1 MYTMKTTYFRI
12 WSLLMLLLPVTA
24 KAQTEIFRTR
34 TTADIPYRIPA
45 IATAKDGSV
54 VAVADY
60 RFCRSDIGAGRI
72 DFHFRRSADNGQ
84 SWGNIYIPV
93 TMQGDG
99 DLTPGH
105 QEAGYGDAAL
115 VADRKSPRMLLLCCS
130 GGPLFGYSTT
140 EHHQGMARFRSEDG
154 GVTWGEPEYIGEQT
168 VYQRL
173 AKSKYGPI
181 KGWFVGSGRIM
192 QSRSVK
198 TGKYYRLY
206 CAGMSRGDKG
216 NANWVLYSDDFGQ
229 TWNFLGGAD
238 TPPIPGGDEAKC
250 EELPDGRV
258 LLSSRAW
265 GGRFYNIF
273 TYSNKKK
280 GKGHWGEHAFSGK
293 DNGGVAAEK
302 NSCNGQVM
310 MVPVV
315 RKSDGK
321 KMHLLLQSVPLGP
334 GRTRVGIYYKEL
346 AAPADY
352 ATPQAVAAGWGGPFQ
367 VTEKPSAYST
377 MTLQHDGSL
386 GFFYEEETHC
396 AASGGGYTMMYR
408 RLSVDDITEDRYR
421 YGTK

>member
-1 MYTMKTTYFRI
+1 MCFTLI
-12 WSLLMLLLPVTA
+12 GGIGV
-24 KAQTEIFRTR
+24 KAQTQAIFTTR

-45 IATAKDGSV
+45 ITTTKDGTL

-72 DFHFRRSADNGQ
+72 DFHFRRSKDNGQ
-84 SWGNIYIPV
+84 TWGNIYIPT

-115 VADRKSPRMLLLCCS
+115 VADRKSQRMLLLCCS

-154 GVTWGEPEYIGEQT
+154 GETWSEPEYIGEET
-168 VYQRL
+168 VYQPL

-181 KGWFVGSGRIM
+181 KGWFVGSGRIF

-216 NANWVLYSDDFGQ
+216 SANWVLYSDDFGAS
-229 TWNFLGGAD
+229 WHFLGGPD

-250 EELPDGRV
+250 EELPDGNL

-265 GGRFYNIF
+265 GGRYYNIF
-273 TYSNKKK
+273 TFSNKKK
-280 GKGHWGEHAFSGK
+280 AKGHWEEHAFSGK
-293 DNGGVAAEK
+293 DNGGVAAIQ
-302 NSCNGQVM
+302 NSCNGEVM
-310 MVPVV
+310 VLPVV
-315 RKSDGK
+315 RVRDNI
-321 KMHLLLQSVPLGP
+321 KMYLLLQSLPLGP
-334 GRTRVGIYYKEL
+334 GRANVGIYYKAL
-346 AAPADY
+346 ASAADY
-352 ATPQAVAAGWGGPFQ
+352 ATPQAVAAQWEEPYR
-367 VTEKPSAYST
+367 VTSLPSAYST
-377 MTLQHDGSL
+377 MTQLRDGSL
-386 GFFYEEETHC
+386 GFFFEEETHC
-396 AASGGGYTMMYR
+396 DHSGGGFTLVFQ
-408 RLSVDDITEDRYR
+408 RLTIEDITKGEYKVR
-421 YGTK
+421 K